1 MTQSST
7 LEDSRPKSKNE
18 EGRKTNHLKTSNVT
32 AQSICYYTLVFIM
45 INTQTSAGVTAAI
58 NSSSL
63 RPAVD
68 LPFVRAEIHFNH
80 RLFFFFIKSLS
91 LVFLVFLCILSK
103 RKPAVH

>member
-80 RLFFFFIKSLS
+80 RLFFFFHKISIFS
-91 LVFLVFLCILSK
+91 FFSFF
-103 RKPAVH
+103 VHS